1 MFSSIIPHILPNTL
15 QTRALFTRKRADA
28 PPKETTPK
36 PDRSGRVGYKA
47 ATTEAERRKQAAI
60 LNTAAKNRGAQD
72 RRALA
77 EARNLKKGQRMSPEA
92 EAALTRKVGGTA
104 RDYFK
109 DYVEVEGKYIEGG
122 WTDGAATSNGTGAV
136 AALGGLTLLAVL
148 AFTVAEFA

>member
-1 MFSSIIPHILPNTL
+1 
-15 QTRALFTRKRADA
+15 
-28 PPKETTPK
+28 
-36 PDRSGRVGYKA
+36 
-47 ATTEAERRKQAAI
+47 
-60 LNTAAKNRGAQD
+60 
-72 RRALA
+72 
-77 EARNLKKGQRMSPEA
+77 MSPEA